1 MTRRWRTK
9 LADLAGR
16 QGRSALLHA
25 RTEAQVGYRTP
36 TPHEVLRARSRR
48 RVAPPRGHEGAFRT
62 WAARVAAVYA
72 AALHQF
78 GDPRTIEAAS
88 VRTLAALRG
97 GSPHDLAGSR
107 ETLAVRALLRQ
118 DGLMH
123 PVRDEAPVWTP
134 LWLAEFGGAP

>member
-16 QGRSALLHA
+16 HGRSALLHA
-25 RTEAQVGYRTP
+25 RAEALVGYRTP
-36 TPHEVLRARSRR
+36 TDLEVERARARRRPRRPHPQERGLRAWASR
-48 RVAPPRGHEGAFRT
+48 VL
-62 WAARVAAVYA
+62 AVYT

-78 GDPRTIEAAS
+78 ADPRTIEAAS
-88 VRTLAALRG
+88 VRTLASLRG
-97 GSPHDLAGSR
+97 GSPRDPAGSR

-123 PVRDEAPVWTP
+123 STP
-134 LWLAEFGGAP
+134 DTYAAWIPRWFAELGGGA